1 MRSDEIEDI
10 LRDGRRLKAK
20 VKLDMHRIV
29 ATMRLQY
36 LLYGRRCAWLEGNWR
51 AVTALDL
58 EDPPKELREY
68 DPDMEAVVL
77 WSPDEK
83 DRTVVS
89 RVKLPE
95 SLQGAGVMRCVA
107 YAFGWR

>member
-29 ATMRLQY
+29 ATMRLYY
-36 LLYGRRCAWLEGNWR
+36 LLSGRHCAWLEGKWR
-51 AVTALDL
+51 PVTALDL
-58 EDPPKELREY
+58 QDPPKELSEY
-68 DPDMEAVVL
+68 DPDKEAVVL
-77 WSPDEK
+77 WSPDGK
-83 DRTVVS
+83 DRIVVS
-89 RVKLPE
+89 RVGLPE
-95 SLQGAGVMRCVA
+95 SLRGAGVMRCVA